1 MPRRTAMV
9 FVFCLMLLSFFSL
22 NALAEDQLDGTDIL
36 VIPVGDHEAD
46 LHLDEEITYTWM
58 LCNQGGDRYHIG
70 LTPVINETIF
80 QARASPTYEYI
91 GSNQSDDSCKDVSL
105 IVTAPSDGEEA
116 TVSIGLSIRAINITT
131 GDDFEETFYTTNR
144 LTGIT
149 HPADPEGKLFILFW
163 PYDNPLP
170 APLDNKWGAFLVSF
184 LIWVLLA
191 GLVVLITKL
200 FARAVAHTETRLD
213 DMIVEIMKGPIFIMI
228 VISGLAICLGII
240 GLPSDMAGLFDT
252 VFGLVMVILFTWIAY
267 KLFKDILIYYGRILS
282 AKTQT
287 DLDDRL
293 IPVISKVGGVVIIL
307 IGMIFVM
314 QSLGYDI
321 TLFLAGM
328 GVMGLIIAFAAQDT
342 LSNFFSGIF
351 LMLDRPFETGD
362 LIKLNSGE
370 VCRVSWVGLRSTKLY
385 HMATHE
391 MIVLPNNMLAEQRVV
406 NVTMPDARGRSTI
419 TIGVAYGTDMDRVKK
434 VLLDLVK
441 SHPNILKG
449 DKQDPLFR
457 VTEFADSSVNLKV
470 IFWLDAVEN
479 KWRVESELKELID
492 KRFKEENIEIPFPQR
507 VIYMHGEEKI

>member
-1 MPRRTAMV
+1 MPRRTMIF
-9 FVFCLMLLSFFSL
+9 FVFCLVFFSFFSL
-22 NALAEDQLDGTDIL
+22 NALAFDQLDGTDIL
-36 VIPVGDHEAD
+36 VIPDGDLEAD
-46 LHLDEEITYTWM
+46 MHLDEEVTYVWT
-58 LCNQGGDRYHIG
+58 LCNQGVDPFHIG
-70 LTPVINETIF
+70 MIAVDNDSSFDAL
-80 QARASPTYEYI
+80 ASPTHEYL
-91 GSNQSDDSCKDVSL
+91 GNESGENCKDVSL
-105 IVTAPSDGEEA
+105 IVTAPSDGEET
-116 TVSIGLSIRAINITT
+116 TVWIGLSIRAINITT

-184 LIWVLLA
+184 LIWVLVA

-228 VISGLAICLGII
+228 VISGLAICLDII
-240 GLPSDMAGLFDT
+240 GLPSDMAGLLDT

-293 IPVISKVGGVVIIL
+293 IPVISKVGGVIIIIL
-307 IGMIFVM
+307 GMIFIM
-314 QSLGYDI
+314 QSLGFDI

-351 LMLDRPFETGD
+351 LMLDRPFEAGD

-370 VCRVSWVGLRSTKLY
+370 VCRVAWVGLRSTKLY
-385 HMATHE
+385 HTATHQ
-391 MIVLPNNMLAEQRVV
+391 MIVQPNNMLAEQRVV
-406 NVTMPDARGRSTI
+406 NVTMPDARGRSSI
-419 TIGVAYGTDMDRVKK
+419 TIGVAYGTDMDHVKK
-434 VLLDLVK
+434 VLLDAVK

-449 DKQDPLFR
+449 DKQDPVFR
-457 VTEFADSSVNLKV
+457 VTEFADSSINLKV
-470 IFWLDAVEN
+470 IFWLDKVEN

-492 KRFKEENIEIPFPQR
+492 KHFKEENIEIPFPQR